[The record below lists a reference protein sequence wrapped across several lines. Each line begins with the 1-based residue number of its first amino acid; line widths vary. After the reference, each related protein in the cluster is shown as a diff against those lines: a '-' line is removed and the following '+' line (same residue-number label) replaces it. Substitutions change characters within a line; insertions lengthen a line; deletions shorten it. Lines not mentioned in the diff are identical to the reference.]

1 MSDRGDLF
9 YIKLFLGFIAVVI
22 ATIILKELKT
32 VFLPF
37 CISLLLY
44 FIFIGAKR
52 RLVQKGIPGVVATI
66 LLLLFTV
73 MICWGF
79 GMMIYS
85 GATTFIEKFP
95 QYSTKINSLAD
106 TVMKELDLEM
116 FSVKEYID
124 KLDWS
129 SFIKEATSVISGGFG
144 SFAIFLGNLILVIV
158 FLLFM
163 LSGGTSVQQRLK
175 NAFKDKDADRFIDII
190 EKVEYQ
196 VQHYLLIKTSI
207 SALTAIVCGLVLGI
221 AGLDMV
227 LFISF
232 LIFVLNFIPNAGSI
246 IATAF
251 PVIIGI
257 LQFGFSIKVIII
269 AGALIGV
276 QMVIGNVLEP
286 RITGGSLNLSPI
298 VILSSLILWGWV
310 WGIAGMILAVPL
322 TAAVKITAANIPAL
336 KPVSEMMGA
345 D

>member
-1 MSDRGDLF
+1 MSNKDLF
-9 YIKLFLGFIAVVI
+9 HIKLFLGFIVVVI
-22 ATIILKELKT
+22 STIILKALKT

-44 FIFIGAKR
+44 FIFTGIRKK
-52 RLVQKGIPGVVATI
+52 LVKVGVPGTVATI
-66 LLLLFTV
+66 MLLLCIV

-95 QYSTKINSLAD
+95 QYSSKMNALAD
-106 TVMKELDLEM
+106 SVLKDLDIEM

-124 KLDWS
+124 KIDWS
-129 SFIKEATSVISGGFG
+129 SFIKDATSVISGGFG
-144 SFAIFLGNLILVIV
+144 SFAIFLGNLILVLV

-163 LSGGTSVQQRLK
+163 LSGGSSVQDRLK
-175 NAFKDKDADRFIDII
+175 NAFKSEDAERFTDII
-190 EKVEYQ
+190 GKIEYQ
-196 VQHYLLIKTSI
+196 VQHYLLIKTSV
-207 SALTAIVCGLVLGI
+207 SALTAIVCGIVLGI

-227 LFISF
+227 VFISF

-257 LQFGFSIKVIII
+257 LQFGFSIKVAII

-276 QMVIGNVLEP
+276 QMLIGNVVEP

-322 TAAVKITAANIPAL
+322 TSAVKIIAANIPAL
-336 KPVSEMMGA
+336 KPVSDLMGA